1 MTVQTGTQPGVAT
14 AGVPSGPTPS
24 AWGGRERSLTVF
36 LLRAGLIA
44 GMLVLWQVVSDAT
57 DSAFWISS
65 PTAIWGQLTDWVS
78 NGDLFF
84 HLGITL
90 QEMGLGLLFGATSGI
105 AAGFVLGLSPTLAR
119 IFDPLIMAM
128 YALPKLALAPLF
140 VLWFGIGIVMKTVLT
155 AVIVFFLVFY
165 NTYAGVRDRDAELID
180 VLKVMGAERH
190 HIIRKIVLPG
200 AMSFVY
206 VGLKLAIPYSLVG
219 AIIGEIIASN
229 RGLGYMLMSSAG
241 AFNTKG
247 VFAVLFVL
255 TLISTFLN
263 AVLNKTEEHVLRWK
277 VAGR

>member
-1 MTVQTGTQPGVAT
+1 
-14 AGVPSGPTPS
+14 
-24 AWGGRERSLTVF
+24 
-36 LLRAGLIA
+36 
-44 GMLVLWQVVSDAT
+44 
-57 DSAFWISS
+57 
-65 PTAIWGQLTDWVS
+65 
-78 NGDLFF
+78 
-84 HLGITL
+84 
-90 QEMGLGLLFGATSGI
+90 MGLGLLFGATSGI

>member
-1 MTVQTGTQPGVAT
+1 MTVQTGTTAGPAT
-14 AGVPSGPTPS
+14 AGVTPGPSPS
-24 AWGGRERSLTVF
+24 AWGRERSLTVF
-36 LLRAGLIA
+36 LLRGGLIA
-44 GMLVLWQVVSDAT
+44 ALLVVWQFVSDAT

-65 PTAIWGQLTDWVS
+65 PTAIWGQLTDWIA

-90 QEMGLGLLFGATSGI
+90 QEMGWGLLFGATSGI
-105 AAGFVLGLSPTLAR
+105 VAGFVLGLSPTLAR

-180 VLKVMGAERH
+180 VLRVMGAQRH

-229 RGLGYMLMSSAG
+229 RGLGFMLMSSAG

-263 AVLNKTEEHVLRWK
+263 AVLNKTEAFVLRWK

>member
-1 MTVQTGTQPGVAT
+1 
-14 AGVPSGPTPS
+14 
-24 AWGGRERSLTVF
+24 
-36 LLRAGLIA
+36 
-44 GMLVLWQVVSDAT
+44 MLVLWQVVSDAT

>member
-1 MTVQTGTQPGVAT
+1 MTVQTGTTAGAAT
-14 AGVPSGPTPS
+14 AGVTPGPSPT
-24 AWGGRERSLTVF
+24 AWGRERSPTVF
-36 LLRAGLIA
+36 LLRGALIA
-44 GMLVLWQVVSDAT
+44 ALLMVWQLVSDAT

-65 PTAIWGQLTDWVS
+65 PTAIWGQLTDWIA

-90 QEMGLGLLFGATSGI
+90 QEMAWGLLFGATSGI
-105 AAGFVLGLSPTLAR
+105 VAGFVLGLSPTLAR

-180 VLKVMGAERH
+180 VLRVMGAQRH

-229 RGLGYMLMSSAG
+229 RGLGFMLMSSAG

>member
-1 MTVQTGTQPGVAT
+1 MTVQTGTTAGPAT
-14 AGVPSGPTPS
+14 AGVTPGPSPT
-24 AWGGRERSLTVF
+24 AWVRERSLTVF
-36 LLRAGLIA
+36 LLRGGLIA
-44 GMLVLWQVVSDAT
+44 ALLVVWQLVSDAT

-65 PTAIWGQLTDWVS
+65 PTAIWGQLTDWIA

-90 QEMGLGLLFGATSGI
+90 QEMAWGLLFGATSGI
-105 AAGFVLGLSPTLAR
+105 VAGFVLGLSPTLAR

-165 NTYAGVRDRDAELID
+165 NTYAGVRDRDAELVD
-180 VLKVMGAERH
+180 VLRVMGAQRH

-229 RGLGYMLMSSAG
+229 RGLGFMLMSSAG